1 MRERPARRRGVAD
14 SESGSSVSAVSS
26 SDSEPDVEPPAK
38 KKTPAALVCSV
49 SFLFAL
55 YYLSVF

>member
-55 YYLSVF
+55 Y